1 MDMVLLS
8 HRAAGLLRAPLAL
21 ASDEKG
27 LAGPILLLLG
37 VVLINVVMIALA
49 IRLRRR
55 LRAIEEQ
62 KPKE

>member
-1 MDMVLLS
+1 MVLLPDW
-8 HRAAGLLRAPLAL
+8 AIGLLQLPLAQ
-21 ASDEKG
+21 ANEEKG

-55 LRAIEEQ
+55 LRAIEDQ